1 VLIPVFAVPVF
12 IGVHILSIRL
22 HLARRAEAAGTDPV
36 PA

>member
-1 VLIPVFAVPVF
+1 VFAVPVF

-22 HLARRAEAAGTDPV
+22 HLARRVEAGDPV